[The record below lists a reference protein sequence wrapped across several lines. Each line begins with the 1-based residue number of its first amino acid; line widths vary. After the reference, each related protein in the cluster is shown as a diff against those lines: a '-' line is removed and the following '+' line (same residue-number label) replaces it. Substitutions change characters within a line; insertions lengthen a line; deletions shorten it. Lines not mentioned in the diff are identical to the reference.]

1 MAKIESVQASDY
13 VGFYRTYWNY
23 TNADSNGA
31 HTNSCCGQAAIYSAL
46 RTRFGSQKL
55 GFPAFVRKYP
65 PDIVGGS
72 FGTSWQRIRQTVVAS
87 GYKLGIQYGET
98 ALHNA
103 LNSGPVIVCLDVGAA
118 GWGKPGLHWVSVFGR
133 TSKHYYL
140 TQWQGGGGNRVSR
153 EHFLAGWQTWLTTG
167 LSATSRGCYIP
178 YK

>member
-1 MAKIESVQASDY
+1 MTV
-13 VGFYRTYWNY
+13 V
-23 TNADSNGA
+23 
-31 HTNSCCGQAAIYSAL
+31 
-46 RTRFGSQKL
+46 TRFAPSPTGRL
-55 GFPAFVRKYP
+55 H
-65 PDIVGGS
+65 VGN
-72 FGTSWQRIRQTVVAS
+72 IR
-87 GYKLGIQYGET
+87 T

>member
-1 MAKIESVQASDY
+1 M
-13 VGFYRTYWNY
+13 
-23 TNADSNGA
+23 
-31 HTNSCCGQAAIYSAL
+31 
-46 RTRFGSQKL
+46 
-55 GFPAFVRKYP
+55 
-65 PDIVGGS
+65 
-72 FGTSWQRIRQTVVAS
+72 
-87 GYKLGIQYGET
+87 
-98 ALHNA
+98 
-103 LNSGPVIVCLDVGAA
+103 NSGPVIVCLDVGAA